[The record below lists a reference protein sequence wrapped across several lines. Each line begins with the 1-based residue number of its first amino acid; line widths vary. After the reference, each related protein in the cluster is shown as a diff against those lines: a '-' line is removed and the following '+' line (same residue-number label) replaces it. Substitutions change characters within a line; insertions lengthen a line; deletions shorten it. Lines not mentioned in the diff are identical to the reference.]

1 MKLWHILIRLSFQ
14 AIKPNLSL
22 NYEYYYETVKQ
33 VLGLIPGPGSDR
45 GIREF

>member
-22 NYEYYYETVKQ
+22 SYEYYYDTVKQ
-33 VLGLIPGPGSDR
+33 VLGLIPGSVR
-45 GIREF
+45 Q